1 MKQIRTCTKS
11 KKNIIKKITHK
22 INEKEEEKTTR
33 RKPNTTGIPDYEIDF
48 LARAILPEIKKLFL
62 REDIKEEFKVW
73 KKNRN
78 KEKLSIKNLH
88 NELVPFVFIGN
99 NCDEK

>member
-1 MKQIRTCTKS
+1 M
-11 KKNIIKKITHK
+11 
-22 INEKEEEKTTR
+22 
-33 RKPNTTGIPDYEIDF
+33 
-48 LARAILPEIKKLFL
+48 LFL

-73 KKNRN
+73 KKNKTNKKQLN
-78 KEKLSIKNLH
+78 KENLH